1 MMKLVTMGV
10 WGVLLLGVP
19 ASANADRGAASDH
32 DAVMILPAGA
42 VVDRDYFAYGER
54 VEISGTVNGDVY
66 VAGGQVLVDGRING
80 DLLVAGGTITVS
92 GVVSQDARVAGG
104 QVTVNGQIG
113 RNLTVAGGDVDLS
126 ESAAVK
132 GGLVSAGGR
141 VRLAAPV
148 GTDARIA
155 AGSVIVSGPIKG
167 SLNAM
172 TGDLRLTS
180 RASVAGGVTYWSQ
193 DQASVDP
200 GASIAGGV
208 HRKALPE
215 FSRPRK
221 ETLLGALA
229 GVVIVA
235 KLVSAASTLILGLFL
250 IYLFPGYTQ
259 SAVATL
265 SARPGASFGIGL
277 LALIV
282 TPIAAIMLLV
292 TVLGLPIGLMA
303 IALYLVAIFLVR
315 VFVILWLGR
324 VLLAWRGNEVRNT
337 WALVLGLIVYS
348 MLTLIPFVGGFVA
361 LCAILFGLG
370 ATLLADRSLYAA
382 AREKDMI

>member
-1 MMKLVTMGV
+1 MMVISGV
-10 WGVLLLGVP
+10 VLLAAPSG
-19 ASANADRGAASDH
+19 ARSDRGAQSDH

-42 VVDRDYFAYGER
+42 VINQDYFAYGER

-80 DLLVAGGTITVS
+80 DLLAAGGTITVAGS
-92 GVVSQDARVAGG
+92 VSQDVRVVGG
-104 QVTVNGQIG
+104 QITLNGSVG
-113 RNLTVAGGDVDLS
+113 RNLTIAGGDVDLS

-148 GTDARIA
+148 GSGARIA
-155 AGSVIVSGPIKG
+155 AGSVIVSGPVAG
-167 SLNAM
+167 NLDAM

-180 RASVAGGVTYWSQ
+180 KATVSGNLTYWSQEAASIDPGAKIAGGVT
-193 DQASVDP
+193 
-200 GASIAGGV
+200 
-208 HRKALPE
+208 RKALPE
-215 FSRPRK
+215 VSRPRM
-221 ETLLGALA
+221 ETVLGALA

-235 KLVSAASTLILGLFL
+235 KLVSAASTLILGLLL

-259 SAVATL
+259 STISTL
-265 SARPGASFGIGL
+265 SARPAASFGIGL

-282 TPIAAIMLLV
+282 TPAAATMLLV

-315 VFVILWLGR
+315 VFVIVWLGR
-324 VLLAWRGNEVRNT
+324 ALLSWRGNEVRNT
-337 WALVLGLIVYS
+337 WALVVGLIVYS
-348 MLTLIPFVGGFVA
+348 VLTLIPFVGGLVA
-361 LCAILFGLG
+361 LSAILFGLG
-370 ATLLADRSLYAA
+370 ATLLADRSLYTA
-382 AREKDMI
+382 AREKEMI